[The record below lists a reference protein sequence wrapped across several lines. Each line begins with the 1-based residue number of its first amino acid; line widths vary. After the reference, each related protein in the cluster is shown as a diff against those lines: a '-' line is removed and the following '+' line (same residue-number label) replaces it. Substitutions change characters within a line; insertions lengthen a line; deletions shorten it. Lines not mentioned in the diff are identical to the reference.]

1 MSIEG
6 RLSIGLQRDSGRVSI
21 ASSRPV
27 YASRLFQ
34 GKHVSETLK
43 MLPVLFTVCATAQLC
58 AGVRACEQ
66 ALGLSAATHIERL
79 RNCLVAMESVREH
92 LWRILL
98 DWPGFLDENPKE
110 KGMTSILMLQREH
123 RRTLTATADPF
134 QPGASDDVPALSP
147 SRDFVQ
153 ETGSILQQAVLGL
166 SPAHWLDIDSPEKL
180 EKWAGSTATVAAR
193 LLKHVIQMKWHEAG
207 RCEIEALP
215 FLEPE
220 YMHPLLQDDDFIR
233 QPQWFD
239 GCRETT
245 CFGRVDS
252 PLLQQLRS
260 RHGNGLLPRLVARLT
275 ELAQLSMALQPETGV
290 ADEDAPVCAQNPAI
304 GQVTAARGQLLH
316 RVQLDGERV
325 ARYQILAPTEWNFHP
340 QGVVAMSLASLQGDA
355 AQIESQAR
363 LLINAIDPC
372 VGYDLSI
379 D

>member
-1 MSIEG
+1 MNIEG
-6 RLSIGLQRDSGRVSI
+6 RLSIGLQKDSGRVSI

-27 YASRLFQ
+27 YASRLFH
-34 GKHVSETLK
+34 GKRVSQTLK
-43 MLPVLFTVCATAQLC
+43 MLPMLFTVCATAQLC

-66 ALGLSAATHIERL
+66 ALGLRAATHIERL

-110 KGMTSILMLQREH
+110 NGMASILVLQREH
-123 RRTLTATADPF
+123 RQALVAPQDPF
-134 QPGASDDVPALSP
+134 QLPETDHVPAPLP
-147 SRDFVQ
+147 SRDFVK
-153 ETGSILQQAVLGL
+153 ETGLILQQAVLGM
-166 SPAHWLDIDSPEKL
+166 SPQHWLDIDSPEKL
-180 EKWAGSTATVAAR
+180 EKWAASTATVAGC
-193 LLKHVIQMKWHEAG
+193 LLKHVIQMKWHEVG

-215 FLEPE
+215 LLEPE

-245 CFGRVDS
+245 CSGRVGS
-252 PLLQQLRS
+252 PLLQQLRR

-275 ELAQLSMALQPETGV
+275 ALAQLSMVLQPEAGV
-290 ADEDAPVCAQNPAI
+290 ADEASPVRAQNPAI

-325 ARYQILAPTEWNFHP
+325 VRYQILAPTEWNFHP
-340 QGVVAMSLASLQGDA
+340 QGVVMRSLSTLRGDV
-355 AQIESQAR
+355 AQIEPQAR